1 MHKHVRQKPVLVD
14 KFHVYEELLYA
25 TIILVYRQYKGVSPI
40 EHVSVPWLSSMSIA
54 VFSQYKPHSWWS
66 RCCWIYRRDMRWVF
80 VFWARNKVLFGFE
93 WASYTHTETASGVV
107 DEFSCFSVTIYYI
120 YIQSSWS
127 AVLLWCVVHQAPI
140 YSQYYSWC
148 RNFDWLFSFSWVVVS
163 VVGGLSELELLQK
176 RSL

>member
-93 WASYTHTETASGVV
+93 WASYWVFPIHIQKQRVVLWMNSVASPWRY
-107 DEFSCFSVTIYYI
+107 II

-140 YSQYYSWC
+140 YSQ
-148 RNFDWLFSFSWVVVS
+148 
-163 VVGGLSELELLQK
+163 
-176 RSL
+176 